1 MGPGVGDCGRNG
13 GDEGVVVDVE
23 VVDDDGDIVNAPVTP
38 V

>member
-1 MGPGVGDCGRNG
+1 MDPGAGDCGRNS